1 MAEMERYNKIQARAT
16 EITERLRREEL
27 EGNNIID
34 ADGDGDAMDGIEVE
48 STSQGGFE
56 VEEMDDIQ
64 NSSMAQGPVF
74 SPRKTRSGRVR
85 L

>member
-1 MAEMERYNKIQARAT
+1 MERYNKIQARAK
-16 EITERLRREEL
+16 EITERLRQEEL
-27 EGNNIID
+27 EDNDIID
-34 ADGDGDAMDGIEVE
+34 GGGDGDRDAMDGIEIE
-48 STSQGGFE
+48 ATSQGGFE

-64 NSSMAQGPVF
+64 SSSKVQGPVF